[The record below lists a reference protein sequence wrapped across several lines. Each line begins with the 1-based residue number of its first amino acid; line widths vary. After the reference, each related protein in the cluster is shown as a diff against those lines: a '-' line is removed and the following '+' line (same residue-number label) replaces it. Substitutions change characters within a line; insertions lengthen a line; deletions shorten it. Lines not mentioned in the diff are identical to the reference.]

1 MKKKFYNKLLA
12 GATALTMSFTM
23 LCSTVSAEDS
33 KGKYVQD
40 VFIAYGEKKEDA
52 EKWLKDNGWEPVC
65 DLNEG
70 KTSKASGFHNAVAV
84 MGIQRTDDPNEA
96 VTDMATM
103 FMKGGYSFD
112 DYESLVKEKKAD
124 IDEFINTFVPALN
137 EYRDNY
143 NGKGSEGGKKRAQM
157 AHDILNKFY
166 DGDPDSKYA
175 VNDTGKRLG
184 DLLLNKTKTEIV
196 DYAYKALSKSDKK
209 NTAD

>member
-1 MKKKFYNKLLA
+1 MKKKFYKKLLA

-23 LCSTVSAEDS
+23 LCSTVSAES

-65 DLNEG
+65 DLNDG
-70 KTSKASGFHNAVAV
+70 KTSDVFTDAVAV

-103 FMKGGYSFD
+103 NMLGGYSFD
-112 DYESLVKEKKAD
+112 DYEGLVKQKKAD

-166 DGDPDSKYA
+166 DGDPNGDYA
-175 VNDTGKRLG
+175 VNDTGKPLG
-184 DLLLNKTKTEIV
+184 DLVLG
-196 DYAYKALSKSDKK
+196 A
-209 NTAD
+209 